1 MRSEL
6 GYKNIY
12 TSLKISI
19 SNLYVV
25 RGNQPSPALP
35 GHTGNVKVRKVKL
48 RV

>member
-19 SNLYVV
+19 SNLHVV
-25 RGNQPSPALP
+25 RGNQPSQPCLVTLAML
-35 GHTGNVKVRKVKL
+35 K
-48 RV
+48 